1 MHDAL
6 RFVQHAGPVARGVL
20 IILAV
25 LSVISWMVIFEKIV
39 QFIKAV
45 ADDKRFSGLYA
56 KKMGWNGLYKATL
69 PLKNSPRATVFRRG
83 FSELHAWRRKGE
95 LPADPLA
102 PEKAVQTDPDPDILS
117 RIMASAVSESLGRL
131 DRYLPA
137 LSITVSVSP
146 FLGLFGTVW
155 GVMRAFMSIGST
167 GSADI
172 TAVGPGIAEAL
183 ITTVTGLAVAIPA
196 LVAYN
201 IIVARLR
208 KLEDRLTAFSTDLIR
223 LFNRETRQ

>member
-6 RFVQHAGPVARGVL
+6 RFIQHSGPVARGVL

-25 LSVISWMVIFEKIV
+25 LSVISWMVIFEKLI
-39 QFIKAV
+39 QFIKADG
-45 ADDKRFSGLYA
+45 DDRRFGALYG
-56 KKMGWNGLYKATL
+56 KKVGWNGLYKAVL

-83 FSELHAWRRKGE
+83 YSELYAWRRKGE
-95 LPADPLA
+95 TPADPLV
-102 PEKAVQTDPDPDILS
+102 PDKPVQTDPDPDVLS
-117 RIMASAVSESLGRL
+117 RIMDSAISESLGRL

-155 GVMRAFMSIGST
+155 GVMTAFMSIGST

-201 IIVARLR
+201 IITARLR
-208 KLEDRLTAFSTDLIR
+208 KLEERLTVFSTDLIR
-223 LFNRETRQ
+223 LFSRETGQ